1 MNTVMEEPNNQT
13 SIGAR
18 RPISEVDRPS
28 ILPALVHPRRNFM
41 RRTSEAAMNRISR
54 NRASTV
60 GGATPVPGTDV
71 REYDSHLVD
80 VLDVIGKH

>member
-1 MNTVMEEPNNQT
+1 
-13 SIGAR
+13 
-18 RPISEVDRPS
+18 
-28 ILPALVHPRRNFM
+28 M